1 MTVSN
6 SKKIVKASLWITV
19 SFGMGKVA
27 QLIAQAILAR
37 LLSPEDFGIWAMVL
51 VLSNFSLLFRDTTI
65 AQVLVQRG
73 LDDSKLVNIVY
84 SIGVNVSIILFF
96 IQVLAGFPLSYF
108 FNKPILCP
116 LTALSAFVF
125 LIGAGAGSHTAILQR
140 KMKFKELAICD
151 MLANFSRVSSLV
163 ISSMLGWGFWSF
175 AIGEIAMALVDSLLK
190 RFFSQYEFKYLFH
203 LEKSKVN
210 EIKEFIFGVL
220 GSKIAV
226 QLNITGDNLIVGK
239 LLGTQSLGYY
249 SVAYQ
254 LATTPAFAFSQI
266 NNRVIFS
273 AISQTSEGSKEP
285 KIKKVI
291 EYYAITAGLIYGLAF
306 TLTPELITLVYGN
319 TWKQSIP
326 ICQTILIYSYMAG
339 FMSILGAYLL
349 SINKSLDIA
358 RIDWFIV
365 PFSLTSYVIG
375 ANIAGI
381 QGVAIAVTSVMGFA
395 ASTWYLIAA
404 CRSSGANIKSFLNSA
419 FIPTISI
426 AIVMITI
433 HIIPGIHNANIYLKV
448 LILLGAYIAMLTL
461 VSKGRLPFSLIKFM
475 FHESWFNI

>member
-1 MTVSN
+1 MAT
-6 SKKIVKASLWITV
+6 IV
-19 SFGMGKVA
+19 
-27 QLIAQAILAR
+27 
-37 LLSPEDFGIWAMVL
+37 LL
-51 VLSNFSLLFRDTTI
+51 
-65 AQVLVQRG
+65 
-73 LDDSKLVNIVY
+73 
-84 SIGVNVSIILFF
+84 
-96 IQVLAGFPLSYF
+96 
-108 FNKPILCP
+108 
-116 LTALSAFVF
+116 
-125 LIGAGAGSHTAILQR
+125 
-140 KMKFKELAICD
+140 
-151 MLANFSRVSSLV
+151 
-163 ISSMLGWGFWSF
+163 
-175 AIGEIAMALVDSLLK
+175 
-190 RFFSQYEFKYLFH
+190 
-203 LEKSKVN
+203 
-210 EIKEFIFGVL
+210 
-220 GSKIAV
+220 
-226 QLNITGDNLIVGK
+226 
-239 LLGTQSLGYY
+239 
-249 SVAYQ
+249 Q

-306 TLTPELITLVYGN
+306 TLTPEIITLVYGN

-475 FHESWFNI
+475 FHKSRFNI